1 MVKSADIQNDY
12 LPHPHTKKGKSMI
25 KKSKFASLLSA
36 VLAVSMIAGCGSSS
50 AASSAAE
57 TAAETTA
64 AAADSSSSGTE
75 ESPAATE
82 AAASEAPVLEPQ
94 QESAD
99 LALITHQDVEA
110 AGLTLHNAD
119 IGYRFNSDDTTHDL
133 KMASGVLLSEY
144 GEEAGIAWQGYKDES
159 GLHCVNFVMPF
170 GSVNFD
176 TEGEADDL
184 IDSASQYLKGDAA
197 AWLANI
203 KSEIDSGAASLDETY
218 ENGTFSK
225 YENGRFSMYA
235 VITYQGAF
243 ELRIRSIGDNASL
256 FDNFLSEEQFD
267 ELAH

>member
-1 MVKSADIQNDY
+1 MIQKS
-12 LPHPHTKKGKSMI
+12 T
-25 KKSKFASLLSA
+25 FASLLSA
-36 VLAVSMIAGCGSSS
+36 VLVVSMIAGCGSSS
-50 AASSAAE
+50 AAAS
-57 TAAETTA
+57 AAETTA
-64 AAADSSSSGTE
+64 AAAGSSSSGTE

-82 AAASEAPVLEPQ
+82 AAASEAPALEPQ
-94 QESAD
+94 PESAD
-99 LALITHQDVEA
+99 FALITYQDVEA